1 MTTTNTKEKIR
12 KKKSI
17 KSLVSGFT
25 NDSDAIDLMN
35 KLLQFNPKKR
45 LTAEQALEHPYV
57 AAFHDPKEEIVC
69 DHKIRIPL
77 DDTQKYTIDI
87 YRQKLYDV
95 VLQRKKEIRR
105 TIMEAMAKS
114 NNANNSNSNHSANC
128 ESNAKK

>member
-1 MTTTNTKEKIR
+1 
-12 KKKSI
+12 
-17 KSLVSGFT
+17 
-25 NDSDAIDLMN
+25 MN

-77 DDTQKYTIDI
+77 DDTQKFTIDI

-105 TIMEAMAKS
+105 TIMEAMAK
-114 NNANNSNSNHSANC
+114 NNTNNSNSNHSAN
-128 ESNAKK
+128 SDAKK